1 MRLVATL
8 WIPMANLFKLM
19 SRNNKACVIFLALVF
34 IVLGGLGRC
43 LRVDLELNLREE
55 RMGEL
60 LMATLEECQ
69 PAHLDPDRHPLANR
83 PRATQTG

>member
-1 MRLVATL
+1 
-8 WIPMANLFKLM
+8 MANLFKLM

-34 IVLGGLGRC
+34 IILRSLGRC
-43 LRVDLELNLREE
+43 LRVDLELGFCEE
-55 RMGEL
+55 RIGEL
-60 LMATLEECQ
+60 RMATLEECQ